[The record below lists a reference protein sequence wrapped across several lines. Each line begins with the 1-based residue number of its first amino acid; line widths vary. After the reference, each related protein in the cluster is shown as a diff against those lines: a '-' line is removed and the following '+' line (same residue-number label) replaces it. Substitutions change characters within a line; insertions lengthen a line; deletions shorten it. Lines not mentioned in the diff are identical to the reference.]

1 MSVSA
6 DLAVVH
12 EEPASALMA
21 KRFVS
26 VAEAALIADRH
37 PETIR
42 DAARA
47 GILHGSQPLGDDGK
61 PLLRSRWRFRPACL
75 DAYMAGERCEHQRAT
90 GVAHMDDYRARA
102 SGARR

>member
-1 MSVSA
+1 MSAAV
-6 DLAVVH
+6 DLAAKQEDAVC
-12 EEPASALMA
+12 ALMS

-47 GILHGSQPLGDDGK
+47 GILHGSQPLGDNGRQ
-61 PLLRSRWRFRPACL
+61 LARARWRFRPACL
-75 DAYMAGERCEHQRAT
+75 DAYMSGEKCEHQRAA
-90 GVAHMDDYRARA
+90 GVAQLDEYRARA